1 MPVREITDEQLVK
14 RAMMNARPRKFGD
27 WPWPRFG
34 AVMEIFALGSGY
46 SVELCISHGLD
57 PYELL
62 SGPCCEVCDEDH
74 EE

>member
-27 WPWPRFG
+27 SPRFG

-62 SGPCCEVCDEDH
+62 SGPCCETCDSITEDDV
-74 EE
+74 